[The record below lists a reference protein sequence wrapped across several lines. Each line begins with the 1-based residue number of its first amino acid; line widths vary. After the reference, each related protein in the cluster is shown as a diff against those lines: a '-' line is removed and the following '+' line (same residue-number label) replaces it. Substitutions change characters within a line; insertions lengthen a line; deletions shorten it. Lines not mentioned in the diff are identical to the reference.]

1 MTEAVSTP
9 NRSHRLYHVLAI
21 TGIAVGIFIIAAGL
35 YLLIVGPGC
44 CDSMNMKSM
53 EMMEQGMDMPSQPS
67 MSPMPTMPVPTP
79 TP

>member
-35 YLLIVGPGC
+35 YLLIVGPA
-44 CDSMNMKSM
+44 
-53 EMMEQGMDMPSQPS
+53 
-67 MSPMPTMPVPTP
+67 VATP
-79 TP
+79 